1 MNYSMN
7 ESNAKSTFIITK
19 KASAGSAIGI
29 GSDLDGSIRGPAFF
43 NGIFGH
49 KPSPHITSTSG
60 VWPEKITAAE
70 SFALSIGP
78 MCRFACDLKP
88 MLQIMAG
95 DRAKDLALDKP
106 VNLSELRYFYQE
118 NDGNANFSLPI
129 DSDIRGAMDQVMQH
143 IQIKLKRKPQLVKFQ
158 KLAHSM
164 ELFMANTMDND
175 YIGMDSYLT
184 EFDGCLDPYAELFNW
199 CIGGSMNTL
208 PAILFVIYE
217 RIFRIKYDT
226 PEYHRRVEECNEL
239 RREFDEMLGDNGVFI
254 YPIHSTVAPY
264 HNEPIARGLQSGYT
278 AIFNVLGLPST
289 AVPLG
294 IGPTER
300 LPIGLQVVANRNQD
314 RLCLAVAS
322 ELERAFGGWVSPEII
337 I

>member
-1 MNYSMN
+1 MNSFKIDCP
-7 ESNAKSTFIITK
+7 E
-19 KASAGSAIGI
+19 KASAGSPIGI

-49 KPSPHITSTSG
+49 KPSPQITSTNG
-60 VWPEKITAAE
+60 VWPDKIGAAE

-78 MCRFACDLKP
+78 MCRYACDLKP
-88 MLQIMAG
+88 MLQIMA
-95 DRAKDLALDKP
+95 DNRAKDLRLDEP
-106 VNLSELRYFYQE
+106 VNLSDLKYFYQE

-129 DSDIRGAMDQVMQH
+129 DVDIRAAMDKVMQH
-143 IQIKLKRKPQLVKFQ
+143 IQIKFNRKPKLTKLK

-164 ELFMANTMDND
+164 ELFMANTMDTD
-175 YIGMDSYLT
+175 YVTFDSYLT
-184 EFDGCLDPYAELFNW
+184 EFDGSLDPHAELFNW
-199 CIGGSMNTL
+199 FVGESMNTL

-217 RIFRIKYDT
+217 RYFRIKYDS

-239 RREFDEMLGDNGVFI
+239 RREFDEMLGENGVFI

-264 HNEPIARGLQSGYT
+264 HNEPIARGMQSGYT

-322 ELERAFGGWVSPEII
+322 ELEQAFGGWCPPEII